1 MITTI
6 LTFII
11 SILLESVFSNLF
23 KNILFLFA
31 ISLIVVSSKYIEKK
45 YFFII
50 CIFGI
55 ISSLIFSPSLF
66 LYGISYLLIAYLSKL
81 LINKN
86 SSFIEEII
94 IYILLSYLHVVVI
107 FIFTLG
113 NYNSGYIYLTNLF
126 FNSLPINI
134 FYYLILYLIYYAIY
148 GRISNRLK
156 KRTYK

>member
-45 YFFII
+45 YFFTI

>member
-23 KNILFLFA
+23 KNILFLFD